1 MLSDTTTEMER
12 MVLALRRKQTPGQ
25 RMSNAL
31 EMCELVRSLELG
43 MLRNQYPNADEREV
57 RYMLAVKRYG
67 RALADKAFGVQ
78 VRAA

>member
-1 MLSDTTTEMER
+1 MISDTTPAMEQ

-43 MLRNQYPNADEREV
+43 MLRNQHPEAGEREL
-57 RYMLAVKRYG
+57 RYLLAVKRYG
-67 RALADKAFGVQ
+67 RPLANRAFGVQ
-78 VRAA
+78 VTAA